1 MARVDEV
8 KLEEFS
14 IPELEELGERVAK
27 EIASKREARTREL
40 REEMEKLAEREGLT
54 LEEVIRAGQKP

>member
-14 IPELEELGERVAK
+14 IPELEELSERVAK
-27 EIASKREARTREL
+27 EITKKLLPKRAL
-40 REEMEKLAEREGLT
+40 LVG
-54 LEEVIRAGQKP
+54 